1 MIITNN
7 QMKCIFDEFSYQVS
21 AKFYDKMPR
30 DDWRKIK
37 TAIEDNRM
45 FILNLHG
52 KAYLTFAETCDGKP
66 RTTMSFNRH
75 DESFGEFLYDL
86 FWDDKRQEMIYCT
99 NDYLDKTLWTSTS
112 PSQNLGD
119 TEDKY
124 IKNNESIKKID
135 NNKEIIN
142 NFKLVDEVV
151 KQGTEYI
158 AGSKDVQE
166 ALEMV
171 KKAASSYYDRV
182 KPVDFVTPS
191 MGTGTNQATSTSIT
205 VGDGNTTATTTT
217 KATINAGD
225 YNTCV
230 GTAIDGYTITAGPTT
245 STVSL
250 AEDIEDTAR
259 KVFNEEWNKRKEN
272 NKMKFGNFDF
282 GPCANDN
289 VRMSMY
295 GIAIKNAAG
304 TYVSYDAAS
313 GEIIDVDVFNFD
325 GGKYMFKMPVAIKD
339 VKVGDVIIHNR
350 TPMFVVGFAE
360 GTGDL
365 IAVDI
370 RAGEK
375 KTIMPIRNM
384 FHFDFVTKIVSL
396 FDMTGMAQ
404 PSADMPFGNML
415 PLMLMSD
422 DNKDMDMKD
431 ILMMS
436 MLANGS
442 NMGNM
447 NPMMLYFLASNE
459 DGDTSMK
466 DMLLPMMLLGNQQK

>member
-1 MIITNN
+1 MIITTN
-7 QMKCIFDEFSYQVS
+7 QMKRIFDEFSYQVGT
-21 AKFYDKMPR
+21 KYYQKMPR

-37 TAIEDNRM
+37 TAIEDGRM
-45 FILNLHG
+45 FILNIHG
-52 KAYLTFAETCDGKP
+52 RAYLTLAEDCNGKP
-66 RTTMSFNRH
+66 RTMMSFERH
-75 DESFGEFLYDL
+75 DSSFGDFLYDL
-86 FWDDKRQEMIYCT
+86 FWDDDKLEMIYCT
-99 NDYLDKTLWTSTS
+99 NDYLDKALWTSTS
-112 PSQNLGD
+112 KGD

-124 IKNNESIKKID
+124 IKNKEYIKTID

-142 NFKLVDEVV
+142 NFKLVDDIA

-158 AGSKDVQE
+158 MSSQEVKE
-166 ALEMV
+166 ALDKV
-171 KKAASSYYDRV
+171 KL
-182 KPVDFVTPS
+182 
-191 MGTGTNQATSTSIT
+191 ATSDYYNSAQPTAFASQSENIGSTSSTTSTTVT
-205 VGDGNTTATTTT
+205 VGSTSSTAT
-217 KATINAGD
+217 IHVGD
-225 YNTCV
+225 YNI
-230 GTAIDGYTITAGPTT
+230 GSGKAIDGYAITAPVATI
-245 STVSL
+245 SL
-250 AEDIEDTAR
+250 TDSIEDTAR
-259 KVFNEEWNKRKEN
+259 KVFNEEWDKRKEN

-304 TYVSYDAAS
+304 TYVSYDATN
-313 GEIIDVDVFNFD
+313 GEIVDVDVFNFD
-325 GGKYMFKMPVAIKD
+325 GGKYMFKIPVAIKD
-339 VKVGDVIIHNR
+339 VKVGDVVIHNR
-350 TPMFVVGFAE
+350 TPMFVIGFAE
-360 GTGDL
+360 NTGDL

-375 KTIMPIRNM
+375 KTIMPVRNM

-396 FDMTGMAQ
+396 FNMNGMTQ

-415 PLMLMSD
+415 PLMLMND

-436 MLANGS
+436 MLANGG
-442 NMGNM
+442 NMNNM

>member
-1 MIITNN
+1 MIITTN
-7 QMKCIFDEFSYQVS
+7 QMKRIFDEFSYQVS
-21 AKFYDKMPR
+21 VKYYQKMPR

-37 TAIEDNRM
+37 TAIEDGRM
-45 FILNLHG
+45 FILNIHG
-52 KAYLTFAETCDGKP
+52 RAYLTLAEDCNGKP
-66 RTTMSFNRH
+66 RTMMSFERH
-75 DESFGEFLYDL
+75 DSSFGDFLYDL
-86 FWDDKRQEMIYCT
+86 FWDDDKLEMIYCT
-99 NDYLDKTLWTSTS
+99 NDYLDKALWTSTS
-112 PSQNLGD
+112 KDD

-124 IKNNESIKKID
+124 IKNKEYIKTID
-135 NNKEIIN
+135 NNKGIIN
-142 NFKLVDEVV
+142 NFKLVDDIA

-158 AGSKDVQE
+158 MSSQEVKE
-166 ALEMV
+166 ALDKV
-171 KKAASSYYDRV
+171 KL
-182 KPVDFVTPS
+182 
-191 MGTGTNQATSTSIT
+191 ATSDYYNSAQPTAFASQSENIGSTSSTTSATVT
-205 VGDGNTTATTTT
+205 VGSTSSTAT
-217 KATINAGD
+217 IHVGD
-225 YNTCV
+225 YNIGSGKAV
-230 GTAIDGYTITAGPTT
+230 DGYAITSPVATI
-245 STVSL
+245 SL
-250 AEDIEDTAR
+250 TDSIEDTAR
-259 KVFNEEWNKRKEN
+259 KVFNEEWDKRKEN

-304 TYVSYDAAS
+304 TYVSYDATN
-313 GEIIDVDVFNFD
+313 GEIVDVDVFNFD
-325 GGKYMFKMPVAIKD
+325 GGKYMFKIPVAIKD
-339 VKVGDVIIHNR
+339 VKVGDVVIHNR
-350 TPMFVVGFAE
+350 TPMFVIGFAE
-360 GTGDL
+360 NTGDL

-375 KTIMPIRNM
+375 KTIMPVRNM

-396 FDMTGMAQ
+396 FNMNGMTQ

-415 PLMLMSD
+415 PLMLMND

-436 MLANGS
+436 MLANGG
-442 NMGNM
+442 NMNNM

>member
-1 MIITNN
+1 MIITTN
-7 QMKCIFDEFSYQVS
+7 QMKRIFDKFNYQVS
-21 AKFYDKMPR
+21 VKYYQKMPR

-37 TAIEDNRM
+37 TAIKDGRM
-45 FILNLHG
+45 FILNIHG
-52 KAYLTFAETCDGKP
+52 KAYLTFAENYNEP
-66 RTTMSFNRH
+66 RTMISFERH
-75 DESFGEFLYDL
+75 DSSFGDFLYDL
-86 FWDDKRQEMIYCT
+86 FWDDDKLEMIYCT
-99 NDYLDKTLWTSTS
+99 NDYLDKALWTSTFKD
-112 PSQNLGD
+112 D

-124 IKNNESIKKID
+124 IKNKEYIKNID
-135 NNKEIIN
+135 NKEIIN
-142 NFKLVDEVV
+142 NFKLVDDVV
-151 KQGTEYI
+151 KHFGPGYI
-158 AGSKDVQE
+158 MSSQEVKE
-166 ALEMV
+166 ALDKV
-171 KKAASSYYDRV
+171 KLATPDYYNSVQPTAFASQSENIGS
-182 KPVDFVTPS
+182 TS
-191 MGTGTNQATSTSIT
+191 STTSTTVT
-205 VGDGNTTATTTT
+205 VGSTSSATT
-217 KATINAGD
+217 IQVGD
-225 YNTCV
+225 YNI
-230 GTAIDGYTITAGPTT
+230 GSGKAIDGYTITNGTI
-245 STVSL
+245 SL
-250 AEDIEDTAR
+250 TDNIEDTAR

-325 GGKYMFKMPVAIKD
+325 GGKYMFKLPVAIKD

-360 GTGDL
+360 NTGDL

-375 KTIMPIRNM
+375 KTIMPMRNM

-396 FDMTGMAQ
+396 FDMNGVTQ
-404 PSADMPFGNML
+404 PSSDMPFGNML
-415 PLMLMSD
+415 PLMMMSD

-436 MLANGS
+436 MLANGG
-442 NMGNM
+442 NMSNM
-447 NPMMLYFLASNE
+447 NPMLLYFLAFDEADS
-459 DGDTSMK
+459 TSMK
-466 DMLLPMMLLGNQQK
+466 DKLLPMMLLSNQQK

>member
-1 MIITNN
+1 MIITTN
-7 QMKCIFDEFSYQVS
+7 QMKRIFDKFNYQVS
-21 AKFYDKMPR
+21 VKYYQKMPR

-37 TAIEDNRM
+37 TAIKDGRM
-45 FILNLHG
+45 FIFNIHDR
-52 KAYLTFAETCDGKP
+52 AYLTFAEDYNEP
-66 RTTMSFNRH
+66 STMISFERH
-75 DESFGEFLYDL
+75 DSSFGDFLYDL
-86 FWDDKRQEMIYCT
+86 FWDNDKLEMIYCT
-99 NDYLDKTLWTSTS
+99 NDYLDKALRTSTS
-112 PSQNLGD
+112 KND

-124 IKNNESIKKID
+124 IKNKEYIKNID

-142 NFKLVDEVV
+142 NFKLVDDFV
-151 KQGTEYI
+151 KQGTEYTM
-158 AGSKDVQE
+158 SSQEVKE
-166 ALEMV
+166 ALDKV
-171 KKAASSYYDRV
+171 KL
-182 KPVDFVTPS
+182 
-191 MGTGTNQATSTSIT
+191 ATSDYYNSVQPTAFASQSENIGSTSSTTSTTVT
-205 VGDGNTTATTTT
+205 VGSTSSATT
-217 KATINAGD
+217 IQVGD
-225 YNTCV
+225 YNISS
-230 GTAIDGYTITAGPTT
+230 GKAIDGYTIANGTI
-245 STVSL
+245 SL
-250 AEDIEDTAR
+250 ADNIEDTAR

-272 NKMKFGNFDF
+272 DKMKFGNFDF

-325 GGKYMFKMPVAIKD
+325 GGKYMFKLPVAIKD

-360 GTGDL
+360 NTGDL

-375 KTIMPIRNM
+375 KTIMPMRNM

-396 FDMTGMAQ
+396 FDMNGMTQ
-404 PSADMPFGNML
+404 PSSDMPFGNML
-415 PLMLMSD
+415 PLMMMSD

-436 MLANGS
+436 MLANGG
-442 NMGNM
+442 NMSNM
-447 NPMMLYFLASNE
+447 NPMLLYFLASDE
-459 DGDTSMK
+459 ADGTSMK
-466 DMLLPMMLLGNQQK
+466 DKLLPMMLLSNQQK

>member
-1 MIITNN
+1 MIITTN
-7 QMKCIFDEFSYQVS
+7 QMKRIFDEFSYQVGT
-21 AKFYDKMPR
+21 KYYQKMPR

-37 TAIEDNRM
+37 TAIEDGRM
-45 FILNLHG
+45 FILNIHG
-52 KAYLTFAETCDGKP
+52 RAYLTLAEDCNGKP
-66 RTTMSFNRH
+66 RTMMSFERH
-75 DESFGEFLYDL
+75 DSSFGDFLYDL
-86 FWDDKRQEMIYCT
+86 FWDDDKLEMIYCT
-99 NDYLDKTLWTSTS
+99 NDYLDKVLWTSTS
-112 PSQNLGD
+112 KGD

-124 IKNNESIKKID
+124 IKNKEYIKTID

-142 NFKLVDEVV
+142 NFKLVDDIA

-158 AGSKDVQE
+158 MSSQEVKE
-166 ALEMV
+166 ALDKV
-171 KKAASSYYDRV
+171 KL
-182 KPVDFVTPS
+182 
-191 MGTGTNQATSTSIT
+191 ATSDYYNSAQPTAFASQSENIGSTSSTTSATVT
-205 VGDGNTTATTTT
+205 VGSTSSTAT
-217 KATINAGD
+217 IHVGD
-225 YNTCV
+225 YNIGSGKAV
-230 GTAIDGYTITAGPTT
+230 DGYAITAPVATI
-245 STVSL
+245 SL
-250 AEDIEDTAR
+250 TDSIEDTAR
-259 KVFNEEWNKRKEN
+259 KVFNEEWDKRKEN

-304 TYVSYDAAS
+304 TYVSYDATN
-313 GEIIDVDVFNFD
+313 GEIVDVDVFNFD
-325 GGKYMFKMPVAIKD
+325 GGKYMFKIPVAIKD
-339 VKVGDVIIHNR
+339 VKVGDVVIHNR
-350 TPMFVVGFAE
+350 TPMFVIGFAE
-360 GTGDL
+360 NTGDL

-375 KTIMPIRNM
+375 KTIMPVRNM

-396 FDMTGMAQ
+396 FNMNGMTQ

-415 PLMLMSD
+415 PLMLMND

-436 MLANGS
+436 MLANGG
-442 NMGNM
+442 NMNNM

-459 DGDTSMK
+459 DGDASMK

>member
-1 MIITNN
+1 MIITTN
-7 QMKCIFDEFSYQVS
+7 QMKRIFDKFNDQVS
-21 AKFYDKMPR
+21 AKYYQKMPR

-37 TAIEDNRM
+37 TAIKDGRM
-45 FILNLHG
+45 FILNIHDR
-52 KAYLTFAETCDGKP
+52 AYLTFAESYNEP
-66 RTTMSFNRH
+66 RTMISFERH
-75 DESFGEFLYDL
+75 DSSFGDFLYDL
-86 FWDDKRQEMIYCT
+86 FWDDDKLEMIYCT
-99 NDYLDKTLWTSTS
+99 NDYLDKALWTSTS
-112 PSQNLGD
+112 KDD

-124 IKNNESIKKID
+124 IKNKEYIKDID

-142 NFKLVDEVV
+142 NFKLVDDVV
-151 KQGTEYI
+151 KQGTGYI
-158 AGSKDVQE
+158 MSSQEVKE
-166 ALEMV
+166 ALDKV
-171 KKAASSYYDRV
+171 KL
-182 KPVDFVTPS
+182 
-191 MGTGTNQATSTSIT
+191 ATSDYYNSVQPTAFASQSENIGSTSSTTSTTVT
-205 VGDGNTTATTTT
+205 VGSTSSATT
-217 KATINAGD
+217 IQVGD
-225 YNTCV
+225 YNISS
-230 GTAIDGYTITAGPTT
+230 GKAIDGYTITNGTI
-245 STVSL
+245 SL
-250 AEDIEDTAR
+250 TDNIEDTAR

-272 NKMKFGNFDF
+272 DKMKFGNFDF

-325 GGKYMFKMPVAIKD
+325 GGKYMFKLPVAIKD

-360 GTGDL
+360 NTGDL

-375 KTIMPIRNM
+375 KTIMPMRNM

-396 FDMTGMAQ
+396 FDMNGMTQ
-404 PSADMPFGNML
+404 PSSDMPFGNML
-415 PLMLMSD
+415 PLMMMSD

-436 MLANGS
+436 MLANGG
-442 NMGNM
+442 NMSNM
-447 NPMMLYFLASNE
+447 NPMLLYFLAFDE
-459 DGDTSMK
+459 ADGTSMK
-466 DMLLPMMLLGNQQK
+466 DKLLPMMLLSNQQK

>member
-1 MIITNN
+1 MIITTN
-7 QMKCIFDEFSYQVS
+7 QMKRIFDEFSYQVGT
-21 AKFYDKMPR
+21 KYYQKMPR

-37 TAIEDNRM
+37 TAIEDGRM
-45 FILNLHG
+45 FILNIHG
-52 KAYLTFAETCDGKP
+52 RAYLTLAEDCNGKP
-66 RTTMSFNRH
+66 RTMMSFERH
-75 DESFGEFLYDL
+75 DSSFGDFLYDL
-86 FWDDKRQEMIYCT
+86 FWDDDKLEMIYCT
-99 NDYLDKTLWTSTS
+99 NDYLDKALWTSTS
-112 PSQNLGD
+112 KGD

-124 IKNNESIKKID
+124 IKNKEYIKTID

-142 NFKLVDEVV
+142 NFKLVDDVV

-158 AGSKDVQE
+158 ISSQEVKE
-166 ALEMV
+166 ALDKV
-171 KKAASSYYDRV
+171 KL
-182 KPVDFVTPS
+182 
-191 MGTGTNQATSTSIT
+191 ATSDYYNSAQPTAFASQSENIGSTSSTTSATVT
-205 VGDGNTTATTTT
+205 VGSTSSTAT
-217 KATINAGD
+217 IHVGD
-225 YNTCV
+225 YNIGSGKAV
-230 GTAIDGYTITAGPTT
+230 DGYAITAPVATI
-245 STVSL
+245 SL
-250 AEDIEDTAR
+250 TDSIEDTAR
-259 KVFNEEWNKRKEN
+259 KIFNEEWDKRKEN

-304 TYVSYDAAS
+304 TYVSYDATN
-313 GEIIDVDVFNFD
+313 GEIVDVDVFNFD
-325 GGKYMFKMPVAIKD
+325 GGKYMFKIPVAIKD
-339 VKVGDVIIHNR
+339 VKVGDVVIHNR
-350 TPMFVVGFAE
+350 TPMFVIGFAE
-360 GTGDL
+360 NTGDL

-375 KTIMPIRNM
+375 KTIMPVRNM

-396 FDMTGMAQ
+396 FNMNGMTQ

-415 PLMLMSD
+415 PLMLMND

-436 MLANGS
+436 MLANGGTM
-442 NMGNM
+442 NNM